1 MIGSSLFY
9 WIMLA
14 GVALCAIT
22 GALEAGRKSM
32 DIVGACAIGLAT
44 AIGGG
49 TVRDLLIGRPVFWVS
64 DQTHLIAALIATLI
78 AFFLARAI
86 RLPPR
91 LFLIPD
97 ALGLALFTVSGTQTA
112 LNLGVPWLVAGF
124 MGVITGVFG
133 GVLRDIFCN
142 EVPLVFMPSEL
153 YAITACAGAGVV
165 VAMHA
170 YGCGDA
176 SAAAAGF
183 VTVAGFRLAAL
194 AFRLRTQEWG
204 PRE

>member
-1 MIGSSLFY
+1 MFNTPLLY

-22 GALEAGRKSM
+22 GALEAGRKGM
-32 DIVGACAIGLAT
+32 DIIGACAIGLAT

-49 TVRDLLIGRPVFWVS
+49 TVRDLLIARPVFWVS
-64 DQTHLIAALIATLI
+64 DQTHLIVALIAAILT
-78 AFFLARAI
+78 FFLARAI

-97 ALGLALFTVSGTQTA
+97 ALGLALFTVSGTQA
-112 LNLGVPWLVAGF
+112 ALGVGAPWLVAGL
-124 MGVITGVFG
+124 MGVITGVLG
-133 GVLRDIFCN
+133 GVLRDILCN

-170 YGCGDA
+170 LGQPQA
-176 SAAAAGF
+176 SAAIAGF
-183 VTVAGFRLAAL
+183 ATVAGLRFAAIT
-194 AFRLRTQEWG
+194 FRLRTPEWD
-204 PRE
+204 PR